1 MTKEIEIVAIE
12 NRLKKL
18 RGSIKNIKSSGV
30 IRKLERKLRNLKTLE
45 I

>member
-1 MTKEIEIVAIE
+1 MTKEIAIVAIE

-18 RGSIKNIKSSGV
+18 RGSIKSPGV
-30 IRKLERKLRNLKTLE
+30 IRKLERKIRNLKTLE